1 MTRLTLI
8 IEADGTDAHRT
19 DQLTATLRSDLIAT
33 GLVTVTRPPATPPP
47 YARAGAGLTIG
58 ELVVS
63 GVLSTGTM
71 SALASVLIAH
81 IRRTGARS
89 VTVRHGDD
97 EYRFTGLSEDSQRD
111 LINRLAAGV
120 TSANADEN
128 AR

>member
-8 IEADGTDAHRT
+8 IDADGTDAHRL
-19 DQLTATLRSDLIAT
+19 DQLTGTLRSDLVAT
-33 GLVTVTRPPATPPP
+33 GLVTVTRPHPTPPP
-47 YARAGAGLTIG
+47 DTRSGAGLSLG
-58 ELVVS
+58 ELIVS

-89 VTVRHGDD
+89 VTVRHGED
-97 EYRFTGLSEDSQRD
+97 EFRFTGLSEDAQRD
-111 LINRLAAGV
+111 LIDRLTA
-120 TSANADEN
+120 SADRDSTDES

>member
-8 IEADGTDAHRT
+8 VEADGTDAHRL
-19 DQLTATLRSDLIAT
+19 DHLTSTLRSDLVAT
-33 GLVTVTRPPATPPP
+33 GLVTVARPRTDPPP
-47 YARAGAGLTIG
+47 DARTGAGLSVG
-58 ELVVS
+58 ELIVS

-89 VTVRHGDD
+89 VTVRRGED
-97 EYRFTGLSEDSQRD
+97 EYRFTGLSEDAQRD
-111 LINRLAAGV
+111 LIHQLTAG
-120 TSANADEN
+120 ADES